1 MLTSVRVPEAFAPI
15 FEKAQEYVKRYF
27 SGVRFSPEH
36 GTIGIA
42 DERYVLVRA
51 GSLSVEFFDV
61 VRGLYGD
68 TRDEGVSV
76 AREILFDL
84 AHAMGLADARV
95 FAEKMGVTEPIDR
108 LSAGPIHFAYA
119 GWAFV
124 DIHPESAPAPGDDYV
139 LYYDHPYSM
148 EADGWIAAGRVADFP
163 VCVMNAGYSSGWCE
177 SSFGIPLVASEIT
190 CRAKGD
196 PHCRFIMAPP
206 HRIEGRIREY
216 LAAHPGVVPEP
227 TAIEVPGFFR
237 RKSTSEALSART
249 EQLSAQNAELERRV
263 AERTAAL
270 LRANEALSRELVE
283 RRETE
288 AALRE
293 SEELNHRILEAVPS
307 GIVHVALSGAIQ
319 SANAEAQQILGLSYD
334 ALTQRYTSDFA
345 SVTIWE
351 SGEPAAPEDYPV
363 TRALATGLA
372 QPPVTFGVRRP
383 DGKTSWAI
391 FRAVPVR
398 DPHSRE
404 VSGAIVTFVDI
415 TQRKA
420 DEELRR
426 RLEEKVQRSQKLES
440 LGLLAGGI
448 AHDFNNLL
456 VGILGNASWL
466 ASGKAQGT
474 REWEATQRIVTA
486 GRRAADLTKQMLAYS
501 GRARLETV
509 RVNLPEVVR
518 EMHELLH
525 ASIPQSVRV
534 EFEPVADALWVEG
547 DPAQLGQVIMNLLT
561 NAYEATSAAKR
572 GMASV
577 RVSTTRV
584 TLPAGALADM
594 VEHERAQAG
603 EFVCLTVMDDGIG
616 MDHETMQHVF
626 DPFFT
631 TKELGHGLGLAAVL
645 GIIRAHRG
653 ALDIAS
659 EPGRGT
665 TFRVFIPEA
674 PGPSN
679 MSPPPRPDRPPAK
692 LTGLFLVV
700 DDEPVV
706 RAVASAVLAQLGLT
720 VIEARDGAEGIAIYR
735 RHMGELQGVFL
746 DLTMPVLDGFEVM
759 REIRA
764 KDPMLPIVLC
774 SGYDRHEVI
783 ARLPQDPRCQFLAKP
798 FTVHELEDAVRTL
811 IGV

>member
-1 MLTSVRVPEAFAPI
+1 MVLTTVRVPDAFAPI
-15 FEKAQEYVKRYF
+15 FEKAQEYVRRYF
-27 SGVRFSPEH
+27 SGASFNPEQ

-68 TRDEGVSV
+68 THDEGVSV

-95 FAEKMGVTEPIDR
+95 FAEKMGVSAPIDR
-108 LSAGPIHFAYA
+108 LSAGPVHFAYA

-124 DIHPESAPAPGDDYV
+124 DIHPESAPSPGDDYV

-148 EADGWIAAGRVADFP
+148 EADGWLAAGRVAEFP

-177 SSFGIPLVASEIT
+177 SSFGMPLVATEIT

-196 PHCRFIMAPP
+196 AQCRFIMAPP
-206 HRIEGRIREY
+206 QRIEARIREY
-216 LAAHPGVVPEP
+216 LASHTGVAP
-227 TAIEVPGFFR
+227 TTIEVPRFFR
-237 RKSTSEALSART
+237 RKSASEELSARA
-249 EQLSAQNAELERRV
+249 EQLSVQNAELERRV
-263 AERTAAL
+263 AERTADL
-270 LRANEALSRELVE
+270 LHVNQALSRELAE

-293 SEELNHRILEAVPS
+293 SEELNRRILEAVPS
-307 GIVHVALSGAIQ
+307 GIVHVSIDGAIQ
-319 SANAEAQQILGLSYD
+319 TANVEAQEILGLSYD
-334 ALTQRYTSDFA
+334 ALRQRYTHDFA

-351 SGEPAAPEDYPV
+351 NGEPAAPEDYPV
-363 TRALATGLA
+363 SRALATGLA
-372 QPPVTFGVRRP
+372 QPPLTFGVRRP
-383 DGKTSWAI
+383 DGTTSWAI

-398 DPHSRE
+398 DPHTRE

-420 DEELRR
+420 DEEVRR

-466 ASGKAQGT
+466 ARGKEEGT
-474 REWEATQRIVTA
+474 REWEATQRIVAA
-486 GRRAADLTKQMLAYS
+486 GRRAADLTRQMLAYS
-501 GRARLETV
+501 GRARLENV
-509 RVNLPEVVR
+509 LVDVPAVVR
-518 EMHELLH
+518 EMQELLH
-525 ASIPQSVRV
+525 ASTPQRVRV
-534 EFEPVADALWVEG
+534 TLDPVTEPLWVEG
-547 DPAQLGQVIMNLLT
+547 DAAQLGQVVMNLMT
-561 NAYEATSAAKR
+561 NAYEATDTTGGNVRITATRTTLDAA
-572 GMASV
+572 
-577 RVSTTRV
+577 
-584 TLPAGALADM
+584 ALLEM
-594 VEHERAQAG
+594 LEHERAQPG
-603 EFVCLTVMDDGIG
+603 EFVCLAVTDDGVG
-616 MDHETMQHVF
+616 MDRETMQHVF

-631 TKELGHGLGLAAVL
+631 TKALGHGLGLAAVL

-653 ALDIAS
+653 ALDITS
-659 EPGRGT
+659 TLGQGT
-665 TFRVFIPEA
+665 TFRVYIPKSSVAPEA
-674 PGPSN
+674 
-679 MSPPPRPDRPPAK
+679 DLARPPAPPAEK
-692 LTGLFLVV
+692 LSGLFLVV

-706 RAVASAVLAQLGLT
+706 RAVASSVLTQLGLT
-720 VIEARDGAEGIAIYR
+720 VLEARDGAEGIRIFQ
-735 RHMGELQGVFL
+735 RHGDELRGVFL

-759 REIRA
+759 RTIR
-764 KDPMLPIVLC
+764 DTHPTLPIVLC

-783 ARLPQDPRCQFLAKP
+783 GRLPNDPCCQFLAKP
-798 FTVHELEDAVRTL
+798 FIVHELEDAVRTL
-811 IGV
+811 ISV